1 MARRGGIEMWRL
13 LRNELSNPGLW
24 RAQRHQLFV
33 FGFCVFNYFPP
44 RFLRFRVNLFA
55 AAEAGFDTVITNGLI
70 YDGAGGP
77 PFKADIGIKSDRIAA
92 IGDLSG
98 ASAGAVIEAKGL
110 AVAPGFINMLSWSTA
125 SLIIDGRSQS
135 EIRQGVTT
143 EIFGEGTSMGPLTEE
158 MKRRMISSQGDFK
171 FDVCWTTLCQY
182 LSYLEKRGIS
192 PNIASFVGAGTVRE
206 NVIGLDNKKATPA
219 QLDKMCEL
227 VRIEMEAGALGV
239 GSSLGYAPDMFATT
253 DELIAM
259 CRVAAKYGGMYVSHV
274 RNEGDRLIE
283 AVEEFLRISREAGV
297 PAEIYHLKA
306 GGQRNWPKMDRVISM
321 IEEAR
326 TKGARITADIYLY
339 TASANRLSSRLP
351 AWAQEGGDDALLER
365 LKNPA
370 LRKKIVSEM
379 RQRGL
384 MPKTILVGFT
394 AGSLRALT
402 GKTLE
407 EAARI
412 RGKDQFETMLDLVS
426 EDNAHTR
433 VATFVMSEEN
443 IKKELRQPWVSLG
456 SDAVSISAEGVFLKQ
471 STHPRA
477 YGNFARLLGNYVR
490 NEKTISLQEAIRRIT
505 SLPAENLGL
514 DRRGSIRQ
522 GYFADLVVFDPG
534 AIAERAT
541 YDNPHQY
548 ATGVKYVLVNGVR
561 VIENGEHTG
570 AKPGRALWGRGKV
583 NDVSLKDTGT
593 GCGLDMDGH
602 GDGGTSR

>member
-1 MARRGGIEMWRL
+1 ML
-13 LRNELSNPGLW
+13 LRIFLVIT
-24 RAQRHQLFV
+24 AMIIF
-33 FGFCVFNYFPP
+33 FPD
-44 RFLRFRVNLFA
+44 RLHS
-55 AAEAGFDTVITNGLI
+55 AAEAAFDTIVANGLI
-70 YDGAGGP
+70 YDGAGGA
-77 PFKADIGIKSDRIAA
+77 PFKADVGIKADRIAA

-98 ASAGAVIEAKGL
+98 ASAGAVVKAEGL

-135 EIRQGVTT
+135 ELRQVVTT
-143 EIFGEGTSMGPLTEE
+143 EIFGEGQSMGPLTEE
-158 MKRRMISSQGDFK
+158 MKRRIISSQGDLK
-171 FDVCWTTLCQY
+171 FDICWTTLCQY

-192 PNIASFVGAGTVRE
+192 PNVASFVGAGTVRE
-206 NVIGLDNKKATPA
+206 NVIGLENIKATQA

-227 VRIEMEAGALGV
+227 VRLEMEAGALGV

-253 DELIAM
+253 DELIAI
-259 CRVAAKYGGMYVSHV
+259 CRTSAKYGGMYSSHV

-283 AVEEFLRISREAGV
+283 AVEELLRISREAGL

-306 GGQRNWPKMDRVISM
+306 GGRRNWGKIDQVILM
-321 IEEAR
+321 IESAR
-326 TKGARITADIYLY
+326 RKGYRITADMYLY
-339 TASANRLSSRLP
+339 TASSNRLSSRLP
-351 AWAQEGGDDALLER
+351 AWAHEGGDEALLER

-370 LRKKIVSEM
+370 LRRKIASEM
-379 RQRGL
+379 RQTGP

-394 AGSLRALT
+394 AESLRPLT

-412 RGKDQFETMLDLVS
+412 RGKDQVETMLDLVS
-426 EDNAHTR
+426 EDNARTR

-456 SDAVSISAEGVFLKQ
+456 SDAVSTSAEGVFLKQ

-490 NEKTISLQEAIRRIT
+490 DEKVVSLQEAIRRIT

-514 DRRGSIRQ
+514 DRRGAIKE
-522 GYFADLVVFDPG
+522 GYFADLVVFDPET
-534 AIAERAT
+534 IADRAT

-583 NDVSLKDTGT
+583 EGVSLPKRGGSSTGS
-593 GCGLDMDGH
+593 GEASERGEEK
-602 GDGGTSR
+602 